1 MSCCPTQ
8 YISLHCR
15 TVSSHAIQCS
25 TITHQLIALL
35 SHFSLHRQDMIYE
48 ACELLTRSKVVTE
61 MPFPRIATLLH
72 MKLEDIVTGL
82 EQMIAGAPG
91 TCVHTRCLN
100 NTNIKYYYDLR
111 PYFTDPMVITYKV
124 TFRQKLW
131 DR

>member
-1 MSCCPTQ
+1 
-8 YISLHCR
+8 
-15 TVSSHAIQCS
+15 
-25 TITHQLIALL
+25 
-35 SHFSLHRQDMIYE
+35 MIYE

-91 TCVHTRCLN
+91 TYVHTRCHN

-111 PYFTDPMVITYKV
+111 PHFTDPMVITYKV
-124 TFRQKLW
+124 TF
-131 DR
+131 